1 MNNKIK
7 ESFQTRKF
15 KSGTYSVGIVSIAV
29 VIVVV
34 INLLVNALPANIT
47 KHDLS
52 YNQLYSLTSVTEE
65 FIKGINEDVTIYVM
79 AQIGT
84 EDETVMEMLD
94 NYKALSS
101 HIKVETVDPVL
112 HPNFITQYTSESASN
127 GSLVVVSAKR
137 NTIIPASELYETSI
151 NYQTYQ
157 PQTTGFDGEG
167 QITSAINYVT
177 TEDIPTAYTLEGH
190 GEAEISDTLA
200 ELLRKNSFSLQSLS
214 LYMLEAVPE
223 DADCLIIN
231 APQADLS
238 SDDADKIIAY
248 LEKGGSAM
256 ITESAIDVAKP
267 NLDRVLEYYGVGF
280 SRGMVIEQD
289 SSHYFNPYI
298 YYLAPDKQQHDITSD
313 LIKNR
318 NNLFIPF
325 SEAVVKLDSARG
337 TVQYEPLL
345 MTTDNSFLRVLE
357 NSASQSIS
365 KEEGDIDGPF
375 AVAAAVSEE
384 HGDVETRLVVFGTS
398 YITDDSANVN
408 VNGNNYQMVASS
420 LNWLAE
426 MDSSIAIS
434 PKSYSISYLQVTS
447 ADVNRWTI
455 ITIIVIPAIILVA
468 GFVVWFRR
476 RRK

>member
-1 MNNKIK
+1 
-7 ESFQTRKF
+7 
-15 KSGTYSVGIVSIAV
+15 
-29 VIVVV
+29 
-34 INLLVNALPANIT
+34 
-47 KHDLS
+47 
-52 YNQLYSLTSVTEE
+52 
-65 FIKGINEDVTIYVM
+65 
-79 AQIGT
+79 
-84 EDETVMEMLD
+84 
-94 NYKALSS
+94 
-101 HIKVETVDPVL
+101 VETVDPVL
-112 HPNFITQYTSESASN
+112 HPSFITQYTSENVTN

-137 NTIIPASELYETSI
+137 NTIIPVSELYETTI

-157 PQTTGFDGEG
+157 SQTTGFDGEG

-177 TEDIPTAYTLEGH
+177 TEDIPIAYTLEGH
-190 GEAEISDTLA
+190 NEIAISDTLA
-200 ELLRKNSFSLQSLS
+200 ELLRKNSFSLQNLS
-214 LYMLEAVPE
+214 LYMLEAVPD

-231 APQADLS
+231 APATDLS
-238 SDDADKIIAY
+238 SDDADKILAY
-248 LEKGGSAM
+248 LEKGGSAL
-256 ITESAIDVAKP
+256 ITESAIDVEKP
-267 NLDRVLEYYGVGF
+267 NLDRVLEYYGVGL

-298 YYLAPDKQQHDITSD
+298 YYLAPDKQQHDIMSD

-318 NNLFIPF
+318 SNLFIPF
-325 SEAVVKLDSARG
+325 SEAVVKLDSARS
-337 TVQYEPLL
+337 TVKFEPLL
-345 MTTDNSFLRVLE
+345 VTTDNSFLRVLE

-375 AVAAAVSEE
+375 NVAVAVSEE
-384 HGDVETRLVVFGTS
+384 HNDVETRLVVFGTF
-398 YITDDSANVN
+398 YITEDSANAN

-420 LNWLAE
+420 LNWLAQ

-455 ITIIVIPAIILVA
+455 ITIIVIPAIILLA